1 MFAVAA
7 WMMTSCQGT
16 NTPEDPEDG
25 VARYSILVYGN
36 AGGHM
41 DHIMESLWERLKPQ
55 MKSKQVRIS
64 FLYKD
69 GQLLILRG
77 DKTYTLTGQEIH

>member
-1 MFAVAA
+1 MKKLFFFLFMLATAT

-41 DHIMESLWERLKPQ
+41 DHMFINRK
-55 MKSKQVRIS
+55 
-64 FLYKD
+64 LYID
-69 GQLLILRG
+69 
-77 DKTYTLTGQEIH
+77 HS